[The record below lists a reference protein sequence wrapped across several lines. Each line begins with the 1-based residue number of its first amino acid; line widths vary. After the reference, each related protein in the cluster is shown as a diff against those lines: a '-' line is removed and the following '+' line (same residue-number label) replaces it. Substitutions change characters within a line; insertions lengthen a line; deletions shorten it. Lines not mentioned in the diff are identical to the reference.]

1 MCMCAYYQ
9 QYSSFYISDFK
20 IKYNAKE
27 RLSIH
32 IHVNY
37 LTQKWKKSEKNP
49 QKLQMSFLLLS
60 FSGLFT
66 ERAKTI
72 QNFSGK
78 HKDSKYWKGP
88 EKKTQLDIPH
98 NIAPKSNRN
107 CSHQNRLSQPGRPA
121 EQGSKGIHRVGMYFD
136 FYLRGLGKRTLMH
149 S

>member
-78 HKDSKYWKGP
+78 HKDSKY
-88 EKKTQLDIPH
+88 
-98 NIAPKSNRN
+98 
-107 CSHQNRLSQPGRPA
+107 
-121 EQGSKGIHRVGMYFD
+121 
-136 FYLRGLGKRTLMH
+136 
-149 S
+149 